1 MNGMEAIAEAL
12 LLYTDRQYT
21 VPGFPITELGERI
34 GAAMVVNEKTA
45 LEYALGDS
53 IAGRRAAVIVKNVGV
68 NACADPLL
76 QATAQGLVSGV
87 ILVAGDD
94 PDARGSQTAQDSRY
108 YGELAE
114 LPVIEPDGFTC
125 YAGVEAALQ
134 ASENF
139 SRVAILRLT
148 PQLLDAPAER
158 FLVPRKD
165 CKGRI
170 SDRSWTMHGRV
181 TAAETL
187 YGAMFAWADAS
198 PLNRWQ
204 EDPAGV
210 GPAPGSTRI
219 VTVHPIPRQ
228 AAGYRDLHEFGR
240 PFVRDHR
247 GLCPPVPGGH
257 PQSMADRGF
266 YRTFCRDCPF
276 ITVFDILR
284 EKQLPFICD
293 AGCSILG
300 MTPPY
305 ELGVASY
312 GMGSSIA
319 VAARS
324 TGIALIGD
332 YALLHSGLNA
342 LIDVYEKR
350 LPLLCIVFVNRCTAM
365 TGKQPSPDPIPYI
378 GWASPEMCQAEDRAA
393 LTRVIRHVDRPVT
406 VIVEG
411 TCPAGAQHQMIS
423 LDRSGGGAQ

>member
-1 MNGMEAIAEAL
+1 MNGREAIAEAL
-12 LLYTDRQYT
+12 LLSTDRQYT
-21 VPGFPITELGERI
+21 VPGFPITELGERV
-34 GAAMVVNEKTA
+34 GAEMVINEKTA

-68 NACADPLL
+68 NACADPLV
-76 QATAQGLVSGV
+76 QATAQGLVRGV
-87 ILVAGDD
+87 LLVAGDD

-114 LPVIEPDGFTC
+114 LPVIEPDGQTC

-134 ASENF
+134 ASERF
-139 SRVAILRLT
+139 SRVAVLRLT
-148 PQLLDAPAER
+148 PHLLDAPADR
-158 FLVPRKD
+158 SVVPREDK
-165 CKGRI
+165 KGRI
-170 SDRSWTMHGRV
+170 SDRSWTMHGRI

-187 YGAMFAWADAS
+187 YSAMFDWADAS
-198 PLNRWQ
+198 PLNSWH

-210 GPAPGSTRI
+210 GPAPGTTRL
-219 VTVHPIPRQ
+219 VTVHPLPRR
-228 AAGYRDLHEFGR
+228 AARYQDVHEFGR

-247 GLCPPVPGGH
+247 GLCPPVPGNR

-276 ITVFDILR
+276 IAVFDILQ

-305 ELGVASY
+305 ALGIASY

-350 LPLLCIVFVNRCTAM
+350 LPLLCIVLVNRCAAM
-365 TGKQPSPDPIPYI
+365 TGKQPSPDPLPYI
-378 GWASPEMCQAEDRAA
+378 RWAAPEIYRADDISS

-406 VIVEG
+406 MIVEG
-411 TCPAGAQHQMIS
+411 TCPAGAQHQMIPINKPGVN
-423 LDRSGGGAQ
+423 R